1 MRLVDFLDKGASLHP
16 SGAPCLMMSGLPDG
30 IVGARAYHRHR
41 ARLRVVTRA
50 AARLSHPAGGDDR
63 RSWRAG

>member
-30 IVGARAYHRHR
+30 IGHRTW
-41 ARLRVVTRA
+41 LTPVTPPA
-50 AARLSHPAGGDDR
+50 APPPAPPESRFR
-63 RSWRAG
+63 R